1 MINDV
6 QQDALT
12 RMNKSIEAFKVE
24 LSKIRTGRAH
34 VSLLNHITVDFYG
47 SEVPIGQ
54 AANLTVEDARTL
66 AVTPWDKSMVSVIEK
81 AIMSSDLGLNP
92 STAGTVI
99 RVPMPPLT
107 EERRKELVKVVKE
120 LAENARVAVRN
131 IRRDA
136 NSDLKSLAK
145 DKDISEDEEHK
156 GQDLVQQ
163 VTNQSTDEI
172 EVLLQTKEKELM
184 EI

>member
-1 MINDV
+1 MINEV
-6 QQDALT
+6 KQDALN

-54 AANLTVEDARTL
+54 AANLSVEDSRTL
-66 AVTPWDKSMVSVIEK
+66 AVTPWDKSMVPVIEK
-81 AIMSSDLGLNP
+81 AILTSDLGLNP

-107 EERRKELVKVVKE
+107 EERRKELVKVVRE

-131 IRRDA
+131 IRRDG
-136 NSDLKSLAK
+136 NNDLKGLAK

-156 GQDLVQQ
+156 GQELVQQ

-172 EVLLQTKEKELM
+172 EALLQAKEKELM

>member
-1 MINDV
+1 MIDDIK
-6 QQDALT
+6 QDARS
-12 RMNKSIEAFKVE
+12 RMSKSIESFKAE

-34 VSLLNHITVDFYG
+34 PSLLNHIMVDFYG
-47 SEVPIGQ
+47 SDVPVGQ
-54 AANLTVEDARTL
+54 AANITVEDARTL
-66 AVTPWDKSMVSVIEK
+66 AVSPWDKSMVPVIEK
-81 AIMSSDLGLNP
+81 AIISSDLGLNP

-107 EERRKELVKVVKE
+107 EERRKELVKVVRE

-131 IRRDA
+131 IRRDG
-136 NSDLKSLAK
+136 NNDLKTLSK
-145 DKDISEDEEHK
+145 DKDISEDDEHR

-172 EVLLQTKEKELM
+172 EALLQTKEQELM

>member
-1 MINDV
+1 MINDIK
-6 QQDALT
+6 QDALT
-12 RMNKSIEAFKVE
+12 RMHKSIEAFKAE
-24 LSKIRTGRAH
+24 LLKIRTGRAH

-54 AANLTVEDARTL
+54 AANLSVEDARTL
-66 AVTPWDKSMVSVIEK
+66 AVTPWDKSMVPIIEK
-81 AIMSSDLGLNP
+81 AIMTSDLGLNP
-92 STAGTVI
+92 STAGAVI

-107 EERRKELVKVVKE
+107 EERRRELVKVVRE
-120 LAENARVAVRN
+120 LAENARIAVRN

-136 NSDLKSLAK
+136 NSDLKSLLK
-145 DKDISEDEEHK
+145 DKDISEDEDHK
-156 GQDLVQQ
+156 GQELVQQ

-172 EVLLQTKEKELM
+172 EALLQTKEKELM